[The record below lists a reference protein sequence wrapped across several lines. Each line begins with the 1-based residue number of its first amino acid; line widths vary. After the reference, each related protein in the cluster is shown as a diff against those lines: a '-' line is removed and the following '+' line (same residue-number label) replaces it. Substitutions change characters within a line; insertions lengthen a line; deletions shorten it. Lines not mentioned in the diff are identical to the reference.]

1 MITGEADGKICLC
14 DWAYPQRQ
22 EYTYRRLKRIA
33 GASFETADTPLLVE
47 AKRQLDEYFA
57 GEREVFDLPLMLIGT
72 EFQRHVWETLM
83 EVPFGE
89 TVSYSRIAQR
99 AGRPSATRAV
109 ANAIGANPMSIII
122 PCHRIIGE
130 SGKLTGYA
138 GGLEAKRFLL
148 NLEKK

>member
-14 DWAYPQRQ
+14 DWAYLQRQ
-22 EYTYRRLKRIA
+22 EFTYRRLKRIA
-33 GASFETADTPLLVE
+33 GASFETAATPLLAE

-57 GEREVFDLPLMLIGT
+57 GERKVFDLPLRLMGT
-72 EFQRHVWETLM
+72 EFQRLVWETLM

-89 TVSYSRIAQR
+89 TVSYSKIAQR
-99 AGRPSATRAV
+99 VGRPSATRAV

-148 NLEKK
+148 NIEKK